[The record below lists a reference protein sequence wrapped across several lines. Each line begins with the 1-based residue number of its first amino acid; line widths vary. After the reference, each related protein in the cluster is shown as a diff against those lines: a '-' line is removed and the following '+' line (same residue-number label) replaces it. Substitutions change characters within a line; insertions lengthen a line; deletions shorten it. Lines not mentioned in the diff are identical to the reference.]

1 LVGGAVYYRA
11 VPRPELHSA
20 DAILDAARDLVL
32 GGGARAATM
41 DRIVSASGAPKGSIY
56 HRFAT
61 LDDLLAKMWLRAVRR
76 SQDSFLASLDCPDAE
91 AAAIAAG
98 LAIHDFARAQPGDA
112 RLLAS
117 LRREDLLGTV
127 TSPDVQR
134 ELREV
139 NDRLAAAVVQLARR
153 LYGRASRSAI
163 ERTACAAI
171 DIPQGTIRRHLISGT
186 PVPRTTRAQLEAAI
200 RAALQA

>member
-1 LVGGAVYYRA
+1 VGRHRQTAPVRSARA
-11 VPRPELHSA
+11 
-20 DAILDAARDLVL
+20 LDAARDLVL
-32 GGGARAATM
+32 SGGTRAATM
-41 DRIVSASGAPKGSIY
+41 DRIVSASWAPKGSIY

-76 SQDSFLASLDCPDAE
+76 SQDSFLAALGHPDAE

-98 LAIHDFARAQPGDA
+98 LAIHDFARAQPGDT

-117 LRREDLLGTV
+117 LRREDLLGSV

-139 NDRLAAAVVQLARR
+139 NDGLAAAVVQLARR
-153 LYGRASRSAI
+153 LHRRAPRSAL
-163 ERTACAAI
+163 ERTACAVI
-171 DIPQGTIRRHLISGT
+171 DLPQGAVRRHLISGT
-186 PVPRTTRAQLEAAI
+186 PVPRTTRSQLEAAI